1 MENMLCWLWLTSKK
15 GISSDKITK
24 LFKYFDTVEDIY
36 SAKSYNNIYGISA
49 SDVSMLMDKDLSKAN
64 EIADRIFSLGG
75 KILLYDD
82 ENYPEMLKNIQSP
95 PYVLYIQGKFPNVDE
110 LLTVGVVGTRKSTDY
125 GNAVTERICRSL
137 AENGVVT
144 VGGLASGID
153 AVGAWATIDAGGI
166 AIGVL
171 GCGLDRAYPSKNA
184 ELYKAMLDR
193 GCIVTEYPPGT
204 PPLFYHFPIRNRI
217 IAGLSRGVLVTEAP
231 KGSGALITARH
242 AIDNNRDV
250 FAVPRNITE
259 ENYIGTNILIQ
270 QGARLVNGA
279 EDILKEYPYAVK
291 VPAVKKSDK
300 KTFNAQPDDKKYDNL
315 NEKEKLIVG
324 LLKKQDMQIDEI
336 SRELN
341 ISIGELNTKL
351 MLLEV
356 NGYIK
361 KMPGSRYQL
370 KI

>member
-1 MENMLCWLWLTSKK
+1 MEHMLCWLWLTSKK
-15 GISSDKITK
+15 GMSSDKITK
-24 LFKYFDTVEDIY
+24 LFNYFDTVEDIY
-36 SAKSYNNIYGISA
+36 SAKSYNNIYGISVN
-49 SDVSMLMDKDLSKAN
+49 DIHMLLNKDLSQAEKIID
-64 EIADRIFSLGG
+64 ETLRLGG

-82 ENYPEMLKNIQSP
+82 ENYPEMLKNVSSP

-110 LLTVGVVGTRKSTDY
+110 LLTIGVVGTRKSTNY
-125 GNAVTERICRSL
+125 GDKVTERICRSL
-137 AENGVVT
+137 AESGVIT

-153 AVGAWATIDAGGI
+153 AVGAWATIEAGGI

-171 GCGLDRAYPSKNA
+171 GCGLDRAYPSENA
-184 ELYKAMLDR
+184 ELYKAMLDK
-193 GCIVTEYPPGT
+193 GCIITEYPPGT
-204 PPLFYHFPIRNRI
+204 PPFYYHFPIRNRI

-231 KGSGALITARH
+231 KNSGALITAKH

-259 ENYIGTNILIQ
+259 EEFIGTNILIQ
-270 QGARLVNGA
+270 QGARLVNSA
-279 EDILKEYPYAVK
+279 EDIIKEYPYAVK
-291 VPAVKKSDK
+291 VPIVKKENK
-300 KTFNAQPDDKKYDNL
+300 KTITAQPDNKKYDSL

-341 ISIGELNTKL
+341 ISIGELNMKL
-351 MLLEV
+351 MMLEV
-356 NGYIK
+356 GGYIK
-361 KMPGSRYQL
+361 KLPGSRYQL